1 MIKLNNIL
9 KEWLN
14 EIKYTTD
21 QAIKILAKFGI
32 RGADRLSDDELKKQF
47 RKIAFKHHP
56 DAGGKHEDF
65 IQINAAYETLTQ
77 HLKPVQRGADDFD
90 ASPSD
95 DDYGYSPD
103 ELDDLRKRATEVKK
117 VFDAMKADIRFVDLT
132 KGKYPAMEFFISDL
146 NSANQ
151 RDPNL
156 KTLFINLFDNKQGM
170 ARIQVF
176 YDTEENKYVAAA
188 GGTISGAGGE
198 YNSIDDM
205 INDIYKNSTKWLAK
219 YRKPKSK

>member
-14 EIKYTTD
+14 EIKYTPD
-21 QAIKILAKFGI
+21 QAVKILSKFGI
-32 RGADRLSDDELKKQF
+32 RNADRLSDDELKKQF

-77 HLKPVQRGADDFD
+77 HLKPVQNSTDDTGT
-90 ASPSD
+90 STSD

-103 ELDDLRKRATEVKK
+103 DLESLRKRATEVKK
-117 VFDAMKADIRFVDLT
+117 VFDAMNVDSRFTDLT
-132 KGKYPAMEFFISDL
+132 KGKDPAIEFFISDL
-146 NSANQ
+146 NAGSQ
-151 RDPNL
+151 RDPYL

-188 GGTISGAGGE
+188 GGTISGARGE

-205 INDIYKNSTKWLAK
+205 VNDIYKNLIKWLAK
-219 YRKPKSK
+219 YRKPKK

>member
-14 EIKYTTD
+14 EIKYTPD
-21 QAIKILAKFGI
+21 QAVKILSKFGI
-32 RGADRLSDDELKKQF
+32 RNADRLSDDELKKQF

-77 HLKPVQRGADDFD
+77 HLKPVQNSTDDTGT
-90 ASPSD
+90 STSD

-103 ELDDLRKRATEVKK
+103 DLEALRKRATEVKK
-117 VFDAMKADIRFVDLT
+117 VFDAMNIDSRFTDLT
-132 KGKYPAMEFFISDL
+132 KGKDPAIEFFISDL
-146 NSANQ
+146 NAGNQ
-151 RDPNL
+151 RDPYL

-188 GGTISGAGGE
+188 GGTISGARGE
-198 YNSIDDM
+198 YNSIYDM
-205 INDIYKNSTKWLAK
+205 VNDIYKNLIKWLAK
-219 YRKPKSK
+219 YRKPKK

>member
-14 EIKYTTD
+14 EIKYTPD
-21 QAIKILAKFGI
+21 QAVKILSKFGI
-32 RGADRLSDDELKKQF
+32 RNADRLSDDELKKQF

-77 HLKPVQRGADDFD
+77 HLKPVQNSTDDTGT
-90 ASPSD
+90 STSD

-103 ELDDLRKRATEVKK
+103 DLEALRKRATEVKK
-117 VFDAMKADIRFVDLT
+117 VFDAMNIDSRFTDLT
-132 KGKYPAMEFFISDL
+132 KGKDPAIEFFISDL
-146 NSANQ
+146 NAGNQ
-151 RDPNL
+151 RDPYL

-188 GGTISGAGGE
+188 GGTISGARGE

-205 INDIYKNSTKWLAK
+205 VNDIYKNLIKWLAK
-219 YRKPKSK
+219 YRKPKK

>member
-1 MIKLNNIL
+1 MIRLNNIL

-14 EIKYTTD
+14 EIKYTPD
-21 QAIKILAKFGI
+21 QAVKILSKFGI
-32 RGADRLSDDELKKQF
+32 RNADRLSDDELKKQF

-77 HLKPVQRGADDFD
+77 HLKPVQNSTDDTGT
-90 ASPSD
+90 STSD

-103 ELDDLRKRATEVKK
+103 DLEALRKRATEVKK
-117 VFDAMKADIRFVDLT
+117 VFDAMNIDSRFTDLT
-132 KGKYPAMEFFISDL
+132 KGKDPAIEFFISDL
-146 NSANQ
+146 NAGSQ
-151 RDPNL
+151 RDPYL

-188 GGTISGAGGE
+188 GGTISGARGE

-205 INDIYKNSTKWLAK
+205 VNDIYKNLIKWLAK
-219 YRKPKSK
+219 YRKPKK

>member
-14 EIKYTTD
+14 EIKYTPD
-21 QAIKILAKFGI
+21 QAVKILSKFGI
-32 RGADRLSDDELKKQF
+32 RNADRLSDDELKKQF

-77 HLKPVQRGADDFD
+77 HLKPVQNSTDDTGT
-90 ASPSD
+90 STSD

-103 ELDDLRKRATEVKK
+103 DLEALRKRATEVKK
-117 VFDAMKADIRFVDLT
+117 VFDAMNIDSRFTDLT
-132 KGKYPAMEFFISDL
+132 KGKDPAIEFFISDL
-146 NSANQ
+146 NAGSQ
-151 RDPNL
+151 RDPYL

-188 GGTISGAGGE
+188 GGTISGARGE

-205 INDIYKNSTKWLAK
+205 VNDIYKNLIKWLAK
-219 YRKPKSK
+219 YRKPKK

>member
-1 MIKLNNIL
+1 MVKLNNIL

-14 EIKYTTD
+14 EIKYTPD
-21 QAIKILAKFGI
+21 QAVKILSKFGI
-32 RGADRLSDDELKKQF
+32 RNADRLSDDELKKQF

-77 HLKPVQRGADDFD
+77 HLKPVQNSTDDTGT
-90 ASPSD
+90 STSD

-103 ELDDLRKRATEVKK
+103 DLEALRKRATEVKK
-117 VFDAMKADIRFVDLT
+117 VFDAMNIDSRFTDLT
-132 KGKYPAMEFFISDL
+132 KGKDPAIEFFISDL
-146 NSANQ
+146 NAGNQ
-151 RDPNL
+151 RDPYL

-188 GGTISGAGGE
+188 GGTISGARGE

-205 INDIYKNSTKWLAK
+205 VNDIYKNLIKWLAK
-219 YRKPKSK
+219 YRKPKK

>member
-1 MIKLNNIL
+1 MIRLNNIL

-14 EIKYTTD
+14 EIKYTPD
-21 QAIKILAKFGI
+21 QAVKILSKFGI
-32 RGADRLSDDELKKQF
+32 RNADRLSDDELKKQF

-77 HLKPVQRGADDFD
+77 HLKPVQNSTDDTGT
-90 ASPSD
+90 STSD

-103 ELDDLRKRATEVKK
+103 DLEALRKRATEVKK
-117 VFDAMKADIRFVDLT
+117 VFDAMNVDSRFTDLT
-132 KGKYPAMEFFISDL
+132 KGKDPAIEFFISDL
-146 NSANQ
+146 NAGSQ
-151 RDPNL
+151 RDPYL

-188 GGTISGAGGE
+188 GGTISGVRGE

-205 INDIYKNSTKWLAK
+205 VNDIYKNLIKWLAK
-219 YRKPKSK
+219 YRKPKK

>member
-14 EIKYTTD
+14 EIKYTPD
-21 QAIKILAKFGI
+21 QAVKILSKFGI
-32 RGADRLSDDELKKQF
+32 RNADRLSDDELKKQF

-77 HLKPVQRGADDFD
+77 HLKPVQNSTDDTGT
-90 ASPSD
+90 STSD

-103 ELDDLRKRATEVKK
+103 DLEALRKRATEVKK
-117 VFDAMKADIRFVDLT
+117 VFDAMNVDSRFTDLT
-132 KGKYPAMEFFISDL
+132 KGKDPAIEFFISDL
-146 NSANQ
+146 NAGNQ
-151 RDPNL
+151 RDPYL

-188 GGTISGAGGE
+188 GGTISGARGE

-205 INDIYKNSTKWLAK
+205 VNDIYKNLIKWLAK
-219 YRKPKSK
+219 YRKPKK

>member
-1 MIKLNNIL
+1 MIKLSNIL

-14 EIKYTTD
+14 EIKYTPD
-21 QAIKILAKFGI
+21 QAVKILSKFGI
-32 RGADRLSDDELKKQF
+32 RNADRLSDDELKKQF

-77 HLKPVQRGADDFD
+77 HLKPVQNSTDDTGT
-90 ASPSD
+90 STSD

-103 ELDDLRKRATEVKK
+103 DLEALRKRATEVKK
-117 VFDAMKADIRFVDLT
+117 VFDAMNIDSRFTDLT
-132 KGKYPAMEFFISDL
+132 KGKDPAIEFFISDL
-146 NSANQ
+146 NAGNQ
-151 RDPNL
+151 RDPYL

-188 GGTISGAGGE
+188 GGTISGARGE

-205 INDIYKNSTKWLAK
+205 VNDIYKNLIKWLAK
-219 YRKPKSK
+219 YRKPKK

>member
-14 EIKYTTD
+14 EIKYTPD
-21 QAIKILAKFGI
+21 QAVKILSKFGI
-32 RGADRLSDDELKKQF
+32 RNADRLSDDELKKQF

-77 HLKPVQRGADDFD
+77 HLKPVQNSTDDTGT
-90 ASPSD
+90 STSD

-103 ELDDLRKRATEVKK
+103 DLEALRKRATEVKK
-117 VFDAMKADIRFVDLT
+117 VFDAMNVDSRFTDLT
-132 KGKYPAMEFFISDL
+132 KGKDPAIEFFISDL
-146 NSANQ
+146 NAGSQ
-151 RDPNL
+151 RDPYL

-188 GGTISGAGGE
+188 GGTISGARGE

-205 INDIYKNSTKWLAK
+205 VNDIYKNLIKWLAK
-219 YRKPKSK
+219 YRKPKK